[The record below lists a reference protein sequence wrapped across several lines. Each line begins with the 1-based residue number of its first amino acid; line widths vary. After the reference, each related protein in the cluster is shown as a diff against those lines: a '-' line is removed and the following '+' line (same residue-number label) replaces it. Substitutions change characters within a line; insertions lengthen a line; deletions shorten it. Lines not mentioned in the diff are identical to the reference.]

1 MDSAITN
8 NVPTPIAPSVKQN
21 EEQSA
26 VSNHLFGPLQVVA
39 GAGSGKTT
47 TIIYRAVMILMAGYK
62 PQNILIT
69 TFTKK
74 AANDIKEKLR
84 EFIGEKSDD
93 VCTGTFHSICLTRII
108 KKYADEEFLASHNLT
123 GNWEAIDD
131 TDQKKLIRQAFKEL
145 PSDAAAYAESDSEG
159 INLKKIGSFLSIVR
173 SLGLTNPREYA
184 SEKSRAILEN
194 DLTHPLF
201 DINDWISK
209 NCTKNV
215 KPFEVTALAFWERYT
230 QVCRSKNAIDY
241 DDILSLSLDLLRKRP
256 VVSEMLSKEWLFIML
271 DEYQDTN
278 IVQKEI
284 MDEIARHH
292 ENICTVGDDKQSI
305 YMFRG
310 SNINVIRGFSERY
323 PNARLISLS
332 KNYRSTNQ
340 ILLTANRI
348 EEAMDIRLSNELLK
362 CPFENRGNMPRVFAF
377 KDDDAEAQYVV
388 SEIIK
393 RIARGKTPSQMAIL
407 YRNKSLKDKIEKEL
421 IRNRVEYTVQGD
433 MSLFESKE
441 VKDAIAMIRFIFRPW
456 SSLGAIRFLDAASIQ
471 VSGDIVE
478 RNSDQLG
485 ITPYQFLIKYSMAAR
500 ELMISSVDSEEE
512 RKSKLFYS
520 FIQVKQNID
529 HILSNIDENKHL
541 VARLKDQLDLLT
553 NNVNDVLI
561 KIDDPANG
569 YPTGSIRKG
578 DITSVLSSIKK
589 ATKLFSP
596 KVAVT
601 KESFVSARA
610 LIDDC
615 TTNLKK
621 GVEKSMV
628 VRVCTDIMDNIKEI
642 SSLCDNPN
650 TSEKMLL
657 SIPVRLRELIA
668 QFWECSMYSS
678 LEKYTKTRTSSENDG
693 SMETKIKNVEYVID
707 RFSESIFD
715 GIKKVFEDKLHRDL
729 STQGNDSFLGDEA
742 LCMSQVIDIAL
753 DDLITL
759 LDKSDDEDISNK
771 VQLMTLHSAKGLE
784 FDDVFLIGLSNDIM
798 PGTFVKPGDNQYE
811 EEKRLL
817 YVGLTRARKELDI
830 TYPAERY
837 SFQTKKREQSE
848 PSAFIGGIMD
858 TVIFKAKNQSVPK
871 FLTFISNEKHSNE
884 YRFDDYRWY

>member
-1 MDSAITN
+1 MDSGTSN
-8 NVPTPIAPSVKQN
+8 NFTPPLIPSVKQN

-47 TIIYRAVMILMAGYK
+47 TIIYRAVKILMAGYR

-93 VCTGTFHSICLTRII
+93 VCTGTFHSICLTKII
-108 KKYADEEFLASHNLT
+108 KRFADEEFLASHNLT

-131 TDQKKLIRQAFKEL
+131 SDQKKLIRQAFKEL
-145 PSDAAAYAESDSEG
+145 PSDAAAYAESDSDG
-159 INLKKIGSFLSIVR
+159 INLKKIGSFLSIIR
-173 SLGLTNPREYA
+173 SLGLTNPREYH
-184 SEKSRAILEN
+184 SEKSRAILGNES
-194 DLTHPLF
+194 THPLF
-201 DINDWISK
+201 DINDWISR
-209 NCTKNV
+209 NCTKNI
-215 KPFEVTALAFWERYT
+215 KPFEITALAFWERYT
-230 QVCRSKNAIDY
+230 QICRSKNAIDY

-256 VVSEMLSKEWLFIML
+256 AVSEMLSKEWLFIML

-284 MDEIARHH
+284 MDEIAHH
-292 ENICTVGDDKQSI
+292 HGNICTVGDDKQSI

-323 PNARLISLS
+323 PDAKLISLS

-393 RIARGKTPSQMAIL
+393 RMSRGKKPSEIAIL

-500 ELMISSVDSEEE
+500 ELMISSLDSEEE
-512 RKSKLFYS
+512 RKQKLFYQ
-520 FIQVKQNID
+520 FIQVKQNIE
-529 HILSNIDENKHL
+529 HILSDLEENK
-541 VARLKDQLDLLT
+541 RLAPRLRDQLDLLT
-553 NNVNDVLI
+553 NSVNDVLI
-561 KIDDPANG
+561 KIDNQNNG

-589 ATKLFSP
+589 ASKLFSP
-596 KVAVT
+596 KSTVT
-601 KESFVSARA
+601 RESLVNAKS
-610 LIDDC
+610 LVDDC
-615 TTNLKK
+615 MANLKK

-693 SMETKIKNVEYVID
+693 SMDTKIKNVEYVID

-715 GIKKVFEDKLHRDL
+715 GIKKVFDNKINQAGSNQSHDI
-729 STQGNDSFLGDEA
+729 FLGDDS

-771 VQLMTLHSAKGLE
+771 IQLMTLHSAKGLE
-784 FDDVFLIGLSNDIM
+784 FDDVFLVGLSHDIM
-798 PGTFVKPGDNQYE
+798 PGAFVNPGDNQYE

-830 TYPAERY
+830 TYPTERY
-837 SFQTKKREQSE
+837 SFQSKKREQHE
-848 PSAFIGGIMD
+848 PSAFIGKIMD
-858 TVIFKAKNQSVPK
+858 TVIFKAKNQQIPR
-871 FLTFISNEKHSNE
+871 FLTFIDNEISSKN
-884 YRFDDYRWY
+884 YRFDEYNWL